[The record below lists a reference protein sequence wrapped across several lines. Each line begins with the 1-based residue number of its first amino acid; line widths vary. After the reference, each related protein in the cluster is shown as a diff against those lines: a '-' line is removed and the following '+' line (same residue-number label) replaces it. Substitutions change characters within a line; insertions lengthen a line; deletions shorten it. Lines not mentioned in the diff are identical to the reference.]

1 MTYPPP
7 HEPFSQSRR
16 NSTLRTAHPVEPSS
30 GANNLTAFLSNA
42 CPAQPPHLAHFAGT
56 GHHSPPFLAQANH
69 IPHQPHPR
77 LSVYASIDAH
87 VSRSSINF
95 VIPRP
100 SKIPF
105 RLANHPH
112 QATALT
118 PLPAL
123 LQAHDIITLYITLR
137 PRHSRHECRVYT
149 ISNGEPVVY
158 ILNRLLRI
166 GERTTTILINKGTE
180 QISETQKRRKAEQVK
195 DRKKKMPVAK

>member
-1 MTYPPP
+1 MFFRDCKLPVPDSFCRPPPSHNSASAAPNVGLVLPRVASVSSMTYPPP

-42 CPAQPPHLAHFAGT
+42 CPAQPRHLAHFAGT

-118 PLPAL
+118 PIAST
-123 LQAHDIITLYITLR
+123 ITGT
-137 PRHSRHECRVYT
+137 RHHNSIHHT
-149 ISNGEPVVY
+149 PPSAFQ
-158 ILNRLLRI
+158 
-166 GERTTTILINKGTE
+166 T
-180 QISETQKRRKAEQVK
+180 
-195 DRKKKMPVAK
+195 